1 MHPKFQIY
9 TDISSLPISEHEA
22 YQEEGFCGICTGGTA
37 VIEVFSVRS
46 PISENDIVTI
56 LPLQLVS
63 IREVSD
69 DFSMTFFKVDKEMFL
84 DIMSGLGKITPDFF
98 FYMRK
103 NFLYSVNDVD
113 RNRFLGFCR
122 TIDLRGSND
131 DPVFLRE
138 TILHLLRIYYWDFYV
153 LFQQTT
159 SAKKRPFVNTNK
171 ENIAMRFAMLVGE
184 HHKTRWEVAFYADKL
199 CISPVYLTKVVL
211 EVNGQSAHEMIA
223 DYVVIEIKTLLR
235 DARLDIKAVA
245 RRQPVFA
252 EPLFPPAYGHVS
264 HGIPPYDPRYKIN
277 SCSVHGFGI
286 PYRANPSDDRYAAF
300 VNRRADFSAAVP
312 IGSGR
317 GWFCSG
323 NRR

>member
-1 MHPKFQIY
+1 MHPRFQIY

-22 YQEEGFCGICTGGTA
+22 YQEEGFCGICTGGSA

-159 SAKKRPFVNTNK
+159 SAKKRSFVNTNK

-245 RRQPVFA
+245 RRAGFA
-252 EPLFPPAYGHVS
+252 NQSSLSRFFRLHTGMSPTEYRRTIHVT
-264 HGIPPYDPRYKIN
+264 R
-277 SCSVHGFGI
+277 
-286 PYRANPSDDRYAAF
+286 
-300 VNRRADFSAAVP
+300 
-312 IGSGR
+312 
-317 GWFCSG
+317 
-323 NRR
+323 